1 MEQIYVFVTLIA
13 VLGLFVWGRVRHDF
27 VALIAL
33 FVLVIFRLIPAE
45 DAFTGF
51 GHPAV
56 ITVAAVLIIGK
67 ALEFSG
73 LIDILG
79 SWVTKVGNS
88 LTLQIITLSVLVA
101 VASAF
106 MNNVGALAI
115 LMPVALH
122 IAKKSGNPPSYL
134 LMPIAFD
141 SLLGGMTTLIGTPPN
156 IIFSTFRA
164 EEMGEPFGMFSFSPV
179 GVGRYCLFA
188 DQGLHGISMDRL
200 CNPWA

>member
-1 MEQIYVFVTLIA
+1 MEHIYVFVTLIA

-33 FVLVIFRLIPAE
+33 FVLVIFGLIPADE
-45 DAFTGF
+45 AFAGF

-56 ITVAAVLIIGK
+56 IIVAAVLIIGK
-67 ALEFSG
+67 ALEYSG

-101 VASAF
+101 VALAF

-188 DQGLHGISMDRL
+188 DQGLHSISMDGL
-200 CNPWA
+200 CKPWA